1 MKPDENQNLAPMA
14 DTYPMS
20 VDIDK
25 IPKLTA
31 RSLNHSVNSA
41 GEEAPA
47 ASPTEAAA
55 EDIDV
60 EANAD
65 GTFACIECGGIYL
78 SKTDLDRHSAEHS
91 PDAQKCTVCNK
102 MFANIYRLQRHLISH
117 NESSE
122 LRKFK
127 CQECGKAFK
136 FKHHLKEHVRIH
148 SGEKPFM
155 CQSCGKRFSH
165 SGSYSS
171 HMTSKKCAAV
181 VSPAKPGGGCVTPA
195 ECSPINQHQL
205 ALEQQTLS
213 AADQVLD
220 LCLKREPAPDEAEQM
235 SDDALDSS
243 YGSARLASDGLI
255 SPLVGDRP
263 DSAQSG
269 GGLGG
274 VGVGGSGGGG
284 DCFPCEK
291 CSKVFSKL
299 SSLTRHRY
307 EHTGIRPFSC
317 STCSKAFKHKHHLTE
332 HERLHSGEK
341 PFQCGRCGKRFSHSG
356 SFSQHM
362 NNRYK
367 YCRP

>member
-14 DTYPMS
+14 DTTRGQPYGS
-20 VDIDK
+20 C
-25 IPKLTA
+25 
-31 RSLNHSVNSA
+31 R
-41 GEEAPA
+41 
-47 ASPTEAAA
+47 

-127 CQECGKAFK
+127 CKSAARRSSLSTTSRSTCASI
-136 FKHHLKEHVRIH
+136 R
-148 SGEKPFM
+148 
-155 CQSCGKRFSH
+155 SCGKRFSH

-181 VSPAKPGGGCVTPA
+181 VSPAKPGG
-195 ECSPINQHQL
+195 
-205 ALEQQTLS
+205 
-213 AADQVLD
+213 
-220 LCLKREPAPDEAEQM
+220 
-235 SDDALDSS
+235 
-243 YGSARLASDGLI
+243 
-255 SPLVGDRP
+255 
-263 DSAQSG
+263 
-269 GGLGG
+269 
-274 VGVGGSGGGG
+274 
-284 DCFPCEK
+284 
-291 CSKVFSKL
+291 
-299 SSLTRHRY
+299 
-307 EHTGIRPFSC
+307 GIRPFSC